1 MKTLEYTPRCWALD
15 DSNLPPLVG
24 GEARIAF
31 AELQLAR
38 REPCEAAAGLS
49 RSSNRRSRRSRREEQ
64 EEEQEKEKQ
73 EDKEEV
79 WLCDAAV

>member
-1 MKTLEYTPRCWALD
+1 ML
-15 DSNLPPLVG
+15 PLVR

-49 RSSNRRSRRSRREEQ
+49 RSSNRRSRRSRSKRCRRRSRRRSSRRSRRRSRREE
-64 EEEQEKEKQ
+64 EKQ

>member
-1 MKTLEYTPRCWALD
+1 MKKLGYVLKFWVSD

-64 EEEQEKEKQ
+64 KKEKQ
-73 EDKEEV
+73 EEDKEEV

>member
-1 MKTLEYTPRCWALD
+1 MD

-49 RSSNRRSRRSRREEQ
+49 RSSNRRSRRSRRRRRSWLSRK
-64 EEEQEKEKQ
+64 EEEE
-73 EDKEEV
+73 
-79 WLCDAAV
+79 AVAKGGVGDERKT

>member
-1 MKTLEYTPRCWALD
+1 M
-15 DSNLPPLVG
+15 PPLVG

-64 EEEQEKEKQ
+64 EEEQKEKQ

>member
-1 MKTLEYTPRCWALD
+1 MKKLGYTLKFWVSD

-31 AELQLAR
+31 AELQLAKGGGR
-38 REPCEAAAGLS
+38 CSG
-49 RSSNRRSRRSRREEQ
+49 EEKQ
-64 EEEQEKEKQ
+64 WGKEEEKEEEKKEEKEKQ
-73 EDKEEV
+73 EV

>member
-1 MKTLEYTPRCWALD
+1 MD

-49 RSSNRRSRRSRREEQ
+49 RSSKRRSRRSRREEQ

>member
-1 MKTLEYTPRCWALD
+1 MD

-64 EEEQEKEKQ
+64 KEEKQ

>member
-1 MKTLEYTPRCWALD
+1 MTEDIGIYTPRCWALD

-49 RSSNRRSRRSRREEQ
+49 RSSKRRSRREEQ
-64 EEEQEKEKQ
+64 EEEQMKEKQ